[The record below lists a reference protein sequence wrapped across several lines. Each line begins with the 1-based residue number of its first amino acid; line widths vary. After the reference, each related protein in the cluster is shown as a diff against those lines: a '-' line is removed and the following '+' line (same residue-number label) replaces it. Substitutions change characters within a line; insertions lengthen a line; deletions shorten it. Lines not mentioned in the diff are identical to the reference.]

1 MQKESTERSKE
12 STEEIKKRSTEM
24 KVKKMIRG
32 KQRVKEG
39 CLKKCEKLKGLI
51 GTENPQLV

>member
-1 MQKESTERSKE
+1 MQKE